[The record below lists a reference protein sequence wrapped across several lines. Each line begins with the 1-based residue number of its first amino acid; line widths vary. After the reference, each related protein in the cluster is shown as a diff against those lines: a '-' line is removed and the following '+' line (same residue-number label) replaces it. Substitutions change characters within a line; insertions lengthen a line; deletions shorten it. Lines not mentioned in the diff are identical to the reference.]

1 MNVSFFDG
9 IIEHRPRT
17 GPIHDTPFVS
27 HVRTFCY
34 LKFHEELLIDQT
46 ASQTARSV
54 SDTHRTNV
62 KSGKV
67 ISESSGGGSKYVPV
81 YVRGCSFFIVSRE
94 LDFTFTDIDI

>member
-1 MNVSFFDG
+1 MNVSFFDR
-9 IIEHRPRT
+9 IIEHRSRT
-17 GPIHDTPFVS
+17 GPIHDTPFAS
-27 HVRTFCY
+27 HVRTFYY
-34 LKFHEELLIDQT
+34 LKFHDELLIDQT

-67 ISESSGGGSKYVPV
+67 ISESSGGGSKYVRV
-81 YVRGCSFFIVSRE
+81 IRTRLSFFTVSRE